1 MIDGIDADYTIDDR
15 VLNIDFNSDNETI
28 EIIGTY
34 VIPEFYEVAP
44 LVLATSLIGLVVL
57 RKYKKLFI

>member
-1 MIDGIDADYTIDDR
+1 MIT
-15 VLNIDFNSDNETI
+15 
-28 EIIGTY
+28 IIGTY

-44 LVLATSLIGLVVL
+44 LVLATSFIGLIVL